1 MARIEDEKKKLYTPY
16 TPSQNQENYVEA
28 KPATTA
34 QPTTTFKPSANVDAA
49 QKFLQS
55 VKDNGYNQQ
64 WSKQLDALVN
74 EYMGRGPFQYNQ
86 NEDVMWQ
93 QAKKT
98 GLDAANLAMR
108 DTTAQAA
115 ALSGGYGNSY
125 AATVGQQVYNKG
137 VADIMAM
144 APEYYQA
151 AYQRYKD
158 EGDTMLQNIGLV
170 QSMDDA
176 AYARYADAL
185 NRAQSD
191 YDTLYGREYGEF
203 LDKRNFDYQLGRDTV
218 ADQRYETE
226 WDYNVGRDQI
236 ADDRYKAEWEHQLE
250 REGIE
255 DERYNTQWEH
265 QLEREGIEDERY
277 ASEIDYRS
285 GRDFV
290 EDSRYSSEQTLKTQ
304 QNAYDRLAS
313 LISTT
318 GYKPSDEELSA
329 AGMSRGESD
338 SYGNYYTEQ
347 QDRYQTEQDYK
358 VLKEQYD
365 ALVDEKETQAKEDE
379 KKTAAYEKVLSS
391 PKYASASRAL
401 KQTLEGP
408 YKNSAERTNAV
419 SNQLY
424 TMWMNGD
431 FGNGEEALL
440 YVEALADELGLD
452 YMDVLGRE

>member
-1 MARIEDEKKKLYTPY
+1 MARIEDEKKKLYAPY
-16 TPSQNQENYVEA
+16 TPSQNQDNYVEA

-34 QPTTTFKPSANVDAA
+34 PPTTTFKPSANVDAA

-74 EYMGRGPFQYNQ
+74 EYMGRGPFQYDQ

-98 GLDAANLAMR
+98 GLDAASLAMR

-125 AATVGQQVYNKG
+125 AATVGQQVYNEG

-158 EGDTMLQNIGLV
+158 EGDAMLQNIGLV

-176 AYARYADAL
+176 AYARYTDAL
-185 NRAQSD
+185 NRAQSE

-203 LDKRNFDYQLGRDTV
+203 LDQRNFDYQLGRDAV
-218 ADQRYETE
+218 ADKRYETE

-236 ADDRYKAEWEHQLE
+236 ADDRYKTEWEHQLE

-255 DERYNTQWEH
+255 DSRYADEFAYQKERDSVADSKYWAEYNY
-265 QLEREGIEDERY
+265 QLGRDAVEDARYDAELGYRAERDKIED
-277 ASEIDYRS
+277 S
-285 GRDFV
+285 
-290 EDSRYSSEQTLKTQ
+290 
-304 QNAYDRLAS
+304 
-313 LISTT
+313 
-318 GYKPSDEELSA
+318 
-329 AGMSRGESD
+329 
-338 SYGNYYTEQ
+338 
-347 QDRYQTEQDYK
+347 RYQTEQDYK
-358 VLKEQYD
+358 ALKEQYD
-365 ALVDEKETQAKEDE
+365 ALIDENEEDE

-391 PKYASASRAL
+391 PKFASASRAL

-408 YKNSAERTNAV
+408 YKSEASRTSAV
-419 SNQLY
+419 SDELY
-424 TMWMNGD
+424 TMWLNGD
-431 FGNGEEALL
+431 FGNGEEALI

>member
-16 TPSQNQENYVEA
+16 TPSQNQDNYVEA

-64 WSKQLDALVN
+64 WSKQLDTLVN
-74 EYMGRGPFQYNQ
+74 EYMGRGPFQYDQ

-125 AATVGQQVYNKG
+125 AATVGQQVYNEG

-176 AYARYADAL
+176 AYARYVDAL

-236 ADDRYKAEWEHQLE
+236 ADDRYKTEWEHQLE

-255 DERYNTQWEH
+255 DQRYADEFAYQKERDSVADSKYWAEYNY
-265 QLEREGIEDERY
+265 QLDRDAVEDARYDAELGYRAERDKIED
-277 ASEIDYRS
+277 
-285 GRDFV
+285 G
-290 EDSRYSSEQTLKTQ
+290 
-304 QNAYDRLAS
+304 
-313 LISTT
+313 
-318 GYKPSDEELSA
+318 
-329 AGMSRGESD
+329 
-338 SYGNYYTEQ
+338 
-347 QDRYQTEQDYK
+347 RYQTEQDYK
-358 VLKEQYD
+358 ALKEQYD
-365 ALVDEKETQAKEDE
+365 ALVDENEEDE
-379 KKTAAYEKVLSS
+379 TKTAAYEKVLSS

-408 YKNSAERTNAV
+408 YKNEAERTNAA
-419 SNQLY
+419 SDKLY
-424 TMWMNGD
+424 TMWLNGD
-431 FGNGEEALL
+431 FGNGEEALI

>member
-74 EYMGRGPFQYNQ
+74 EYMGRGPFQYDQ

-158 EGDTMLQNIGLV
+158 EGDTMLQNIGLA

-176 AYARYADAL
+176 AYARYVDAL

-203 LDKRNFDYQLGRDTV
+203 LDKRNFDYQLGRDAV

-226 WDYNVGRDQI
+226 WQYGLDRDAIEDQRYADEIKYRNDRDLVEDQRYADELAYQKERDSVADSKYWAEYNYQLGRD
-236 ADDRYKAEWEHQLE
+236 AVEDARYDAELGYRAE
-250 REGIE
+250 RDKIE
-255 DERYNTQWEH
+255 D
-265 QLEREGIEDERY
+265 G
-277 ASEIDYRS
+277 
-285 GRDFV
+285 
-290 EDSRYSSEQTLKTQ
+290 
-304 QNAYDRLAS
+304 
-313 LISTT
+313 
-318 GYKPSDEELSA
+318 
-329 AGMSRGESD
+329 
-338 SYGNYYTEQ
+338 
-347 QDRYQTEQDYK
+347 RYQTEQDYK
-358 VLKEQYD
+358 ALKEQYD
-365 ALVDEKETQAKEDE
+365 ALVKGIDDQTKLEEDEREIIDRIEGYKTTPKYRNAVTEIKETVAGGVDATEAIRE
-379 KKTAAYEKVLSS
+379 
-391 PKYASASRAL
+391 
-401 KQTLEGP
+401 
-408 YKNSAERTNAV
+408 
-419 SNQLY
+419 LY
-424 TMWMNGD
+424 D
-431 FGNGEEALL
+431 SEYFGNGTEAEEYLL
-440 YVEALADELGLD
+440 AICGAFRVDIE
-452 YMDVLGRE
+452 DVLGGE

>member
-74 EYMGRGPFQYNQ
+74 EYMGRGPFQYDQ
-86 NEDVMWQ
+86 NEDIMWQ

-158 EGDTMLQNIGLV
+158 EGDTMLQNIGLA

-176 AYARYADAL
+176 AYARYVDAL

-203 LDKRNFDYQLGRDTV
+203 LDKRNFDYQLGRDAV
-218 ADQRYETE
+218 ADKRYETE

-236 ADDRYKAEWEHQLE
+236 EDDRYKTEWEHQLE

-255 DERYNTQWEH
+255 DSRYADEFAYQKERDSVADSKYWTEYNY
-265 QLEREGIEDERY
+265 QLGRDAVEDARYDAELGYRAERDKIED
-277 ASEIDYRS
+277 S
-285 GRDFV
+285 
-290 EDSRYSSEQTLKTQ
+290 
-304 QNAYDRLAS
+304 
-313 LISTT
+313 
-318 GYKPSDEELSA
+318 
-329 AGMSRGESD
+329 
-338 SYGNYYTEQ
+338 
-347 QDRYQTEQDYK
+347 RYQTEQNYK
-358 VLKEQYD
+358 ALKEQYD
-365 ALVDEKETQAKEDE
+365 ALVDEKEMQVKEDE
-379 KKTAAYEKVLSS
+379 ETATAIDNAAKSVEVNKFINAHDAYISS
-391 PKYASASRAL
+391 VEDGTAEEPIEGEYEFGTEDTGSAL
-401 KQTLEGP
+401 KEAYL
-408 YKNSAERTNAV
+408 
-419 SNQLY
+419 
-424 TMWMNGD
+424 NGD
-431 FGNGEEALL
+431 LGSGTSAKERLAYLFAYYGFTEEEANKIM
-440 YVEALADELGLD
+440 GWK
-452 YMDVLGRE
+452 

>member
-1 MARIEDEKKKLYTPY
+1 MARTEDEKKKLY

-28 KPATTA
+28 KPTTST
-34 QPTTTFKPSANVDAA
+34 QPTATFKPSANVDAA
-49 QKFLQS
+49 QKYLQS

-74 EYMGRGPFQYNQ
+74 EYMGRGPFQYDQ

-125 AATVGQQVYNKG
+125 AATVGQQVYNEG

-203 LDKRNFDYQLGRDTV
+203 LDKRNFDYQLGRDAV
-218 ADQRYETE
+218 ADKRYETE

-236 ADDRYKAEWEHQLE
+236 ADDRYKTEWEHQLE

-255 DERYNTQWEH
+255 DSRYADEFAYQKERDSVADSKYWAEYNY
-265 QLEREGIEDERY
+265 QLGRDAVEDARYDAELGYRAERDKIED
-277 ASEIDYRS
+277 A
-285 GRDFV
+285 
-290 EDSRYSSEQTLKTQ
+290 
-304 QNAYDRLAS
+304 
-313 LISTT
+313 
-318 GYKPSDEELSA
+318 
-329 AGMSRGESD
+329 
-338 SYGNYYTEQ
+338 
-347 QDRYQTEQDYK
+347 RYQTDQDYK
-358 VLKEQYD
+358 ALKEQYD

-379 KKTAAYEKVLSS
+379 KQTAAFEKVLES
-391 PKYASASRAL
+391 PKYAKAIETIKSATMGPAA
-401 KQTLEGP
+401 EGKRLP
-408 YKNSAERTNAV
+408 TEEETIYE
-419 SNQLY
+419 
-424 TMWMNGD
+424 MWINGD

-440 YVEALADELGLD
+440 YVEALADEFGLD
-452 YMDVLGRE
+452 YMDILGRE